1 MLLSKISLFFP
12 SLVYFCIPTFVVLI
26 AVYGDG
32 HVIVYGGIV
41 YVLATQWKLAT
52 TTAAFNI
59 TTTDI
64 TTTVTTS
71 TTTTTNAAAT
81 LIIAITLLITNN
93 KRRNTT

>member
-41 YVLATQWKLAT
+41 YVLATK
-52 TTAAFNI
+52 
-59 TTTDI
+59 
-64 TTTVTTS
+64 
-71 TTTTTNAAAT
+71 
-81 LIIAITLLITNN
+81 
-93 KRRNTT
+93 